1 MCPNGHLKP
10 SGQRRISMNI
20 QEAKNEIK
28 NTIRL
33 YLEKDENGEYRVPV
47 VRQRP
52 VFLIGAPGIGKTA
65 IMEQIAAEMDIAIV
79 SYSMTHHTR
88 QSAIGLPYL
97 ADKDYAGHRCTVSEY
112 TTSEIIASIYEIME
126 RSGKREGIL
135 FLDEINCVSET
146 LAPSMLL
153 FLQYKRFG
161 NEHVPQGWVVVTAGN
176 PPQFNKSVKEF
187 DIVTLDRLKYMA
199 VEENYQVWKQY
210 ASSAGIHPAV
220 LAYLD
225 MNPDHFYMIKTTV
238 TGKQYITARGWEDLS
253 TTLRGYE
260 RNQIAVSSTLIMEY
274 ITVPDVA
281 RKFSVYYDLF
291 KKYRTDYDIP
301 NILLGKHSQAL
312 IKKAAG
318 STFDEHLSI
327 IAMLKDALCETFCI
341 DMHEEDMLQK
351 SVKILRSIKRSTTD
365 QTIAECLH
373 NSILSLQEELSRK
386 TAAGCLE
393 RDEKFILKGSILLLS
408 EYLELANDTEKQK
421 FKALQEA
428 FAKRVEK
435 HNNSIKHSS
444 TELKNVFGFIRKC
457 WKEGQE
463 MVLFVSELTMNR
475 YSSSFIAKWGSDDYY
490 QYNHE
495 LLVYDQDQ
503 KLKNEISD
511 LLKAL

>member
-1 MCPNGHLKP
+1 
-10 SGQRRISMNI
+10 
-20 QEAKNEIK
+20 
-28 NTIRL
+28 
-33 YLEKDENGEYRVPV
+33 
-47 VRQRP
+47 
-52 VFLIGAPGIGKTA
+52 
-65 IMEQIAAEMDIAIV
+65 
-79 SYSMTHHTR
+79 
-88 QSAIGLPYL
+88 
-97 ADKDYAGHRCTVSEY
+97 
-112 TTSEIIASIYEIME
+112 
-126 RSGKREGIL
+126 
-135 FLDEINCVSET
+135 
-146 LAPSMLL
+146 
-153 FLQYKRFG
+153 
-161 NEHVPQGWVVVTAGN
+161 
-176 PPQFNKSVKEF
+176 
-187 DIVTLDRLKYMA
+187 
-199 VEENYQVWKQY
+199 
-210 ASSAGIHPAV
+210 
-220 LAYLD
+220 
-225 MNPDHFYMIKTTV
+225 
-238 TGKQYITARGWEDLS
+238 
-253 TTLRGYE
+253 
-260 RNQIAVSSTLIMEY
+260 
-274 ITVPDVA
+274 
-281 RKFSVYYDLF
+281 
-291 KKYRTDYDIP
+291 KYRTDYDIP

-318 STFDEHLSI
+318 SNFDEHLSI